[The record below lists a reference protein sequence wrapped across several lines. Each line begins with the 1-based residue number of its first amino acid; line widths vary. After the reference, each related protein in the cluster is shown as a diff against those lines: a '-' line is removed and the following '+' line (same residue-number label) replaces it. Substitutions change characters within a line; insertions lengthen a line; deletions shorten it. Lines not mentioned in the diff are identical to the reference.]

1 MNRYLLF
8 LSLIFVLFFVVF
20 PLSAAEPK
28 RFTLEDCINK
38 ALEFSPEVGEAR
50 QEVEVY
56 KAKRAQ
62 VDGHAYPQI
71 EVMALVG
78 PSPRAKEEQI
88 IPTIQNDVGLTIN
101 GLFGG
106 LDISLI
112 QPLYSFGRFGHYQSA
127 ADSGI
132 KAASAGVKKKKADII
147 LRVKEIYYG
156 ILLAQDLRDLLF
168 ELKEDIGRSIAKAEK
183 QIADDAPWA
192 DELNIYKLRT
202 LQAEIMRNLNEAER
216 SLAVAKSMLKAY
228 MGLDHKTD
236 ITLAEERLQTEARL
250 PELLD
255 AYYSKATAL
264 RPEFTQV
271 KEGLKAK
278 QSLLE
283 AERASY
289 YPQVFL
295 GLLVTLHGATNRDKI
310 KNPYITDFFN
320 QTKGA
325 AFLGMKW
332 GLDFG
337 ITKGRI
343 REAEAE
349 YRKLAEKE
357 RFIHG
362 AIPAQIDK
370 AYYELQESFRNIA
383 ETEKAVENSKKWL
396 VIALANFDMGI
407 GEAKDIAEA
416 AKAYALSKANQLMA
430 VYSQR
435 KAIAELMYAVG
446 LDVQDK

>member
-1 MNRYLLF
+1 MKRLAVF
-8 LSLIFVLFFVVF
+8 LCITFTMFLGVF
-20 PLSAAEPK
+20 PLFAAEPK
-28 RFTLEDCINK
+28 RLTLEDCINK
-38 ALEFSPEVGEAR
+38 ALEFSPEIGEAKE
-50 QEVEVY
+50 EVEFY
-56 KAKRAQ
+56 RAKKAQ

-71 EVMALVG
+71 EVMALLG
-78 PSPRAKEEQI
+78 PSPRAREEHVV
-88 IPTIQNDVGLTIN
+88 PTIKTDVGLNIN

-132 KAASAGVKKKKADII
+132 KAALAGVKKKKADII
-147 LRVKEIYYG
+147 LRVKELYYG
-156 ILLAQDLRDLLF
+156 ILLAQDLRNLLL
-168 ELKEDIGRSIAKAEK
+168 ELKEDIGRSITKAEK
-183 QIADDAPWA
+183 QLADEAPWA

-216 SLAVAKSMLKAY
+216 SLAVARSMLKSHL
-228 MGLDHKTD
+228 GLDPKAD
-236 ITLAEERLQTEARL
+236 ITLAEDRLQTEARL
-250 PELLD
+250 PELLEV
-255 AYYSKATAL
+255 YYSKATTL
-264 RPEFTQV
+264 RPEYTQLN
-271 KEGLKAK
+271 EGLKAK
-278 QSLLE
+278 QSLIE

-295 GLLVTLHGATNRDKI
+295 GLLATIHGATNRDKI
-310 KNPYITDFFN
+310 KNPYISDFFN

-325 AFLGMKW
+325 AFLGLKW

-349 YRKLAEKE
+349 YRRLSEKE
-357 RFIHG
+357 RFVHG
-362 AIPAQIDK
+362 AIPVQINK

-396 VIALANFDMGI
+396 VIAMANFDLGI
-407 GEAKDIAEA
+407 SEARDIAEA
-416 AKAYALSKANQLMA
+416 VKAYALSKANQLMA
-430 VYSQR
+430 VYSQK
-435 KAIAELMYAVG
+435 KALAELMYAVG
-446 LDVQDK
+446 LDVQDR